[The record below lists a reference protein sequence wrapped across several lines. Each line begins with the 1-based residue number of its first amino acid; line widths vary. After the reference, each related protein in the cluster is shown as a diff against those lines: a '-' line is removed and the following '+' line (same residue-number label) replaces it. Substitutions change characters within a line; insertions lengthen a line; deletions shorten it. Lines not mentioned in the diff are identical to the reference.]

1 MAENGGPRRAPTL
14 LRLALLFLLGGGGLL
29 EVGADVGV
37 GLLGR
42 LHALDPVPHKLRAA
56 VRVTES
62 ESPNPSHRI
71 RVTESESPNP
81 RHRIRVTEYQS
92 PNSSRLIRVTI
103 GERTRMA
110 TVCFHPSRVI
120 WVVCSGRG
128 KILVRPSRLSE
139 SPQSRRPTD
148 RNRANAPG
156 PRPRARPARLHLCRG
171 TVARG
176 GEGGAS
182 RALSGAEGEGGCL
195 QEAVDALGHGGLQ
208 VPWGVGK

>member
-156 PRPRARPARLHLCRG
+156 PPGCTCVGARSRAAGRAGQAALYRVRR
-171 TVARG
+171 VRG
-176 GEGGAS
+176 GQAALYRVGRVRGGKRRS
-182 RALSGAEGEGGCL
+182 IGG
-195 QEAVDALGHGGLQ
+195 GG
-208 VPWGVGK
+208 

>member
-1 MAENGGPRRAPTL
+1 MDGLAENGGPRWAPAL
-14 LRLALLFLLGGGGLL
+14 LRLALLLLLGGGGLL

-128 KILVRPSRLSE
+128 EILQVHPSRLSE
-139 SPQSRRPTD
+139 SPQSRRPTG

-156 PRPRARPARLHLCRG
+156 PRGCTSVGARSRAA
-171 TVARG
+171 G

-182 RALSGAEGEGGCL
+182 GALSGGG
-195 QEAVDALGHGGLQ
+195 G
-208 VPWGVGK
+208 